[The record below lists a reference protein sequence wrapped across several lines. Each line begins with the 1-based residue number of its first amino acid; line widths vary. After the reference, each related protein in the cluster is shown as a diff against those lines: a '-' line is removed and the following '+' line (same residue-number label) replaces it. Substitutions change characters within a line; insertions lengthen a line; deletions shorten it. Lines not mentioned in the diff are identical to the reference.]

1 MHEFQHAGAVPRT
14 QVHLDEILNFEALKR
29 SKMAGG
35 KIHYMDKISDRRSV
49 PVFRNPFQTHS
60 DEAVARQL
68 LEQ

>member
-1 MHEFQHAGAVPRT
+1 
-14 QVHLDEILNFEALKR
+14 LNFEALKR